1 MNKIKNIFLS
11 YWFNELD
18 FNPSSKV
25 YELED
30 EIKSIIDTPIMY
42 TDDKKLKNISV
53 PRIQGISSDKR
64 YLFTMSLINAF
75 LSIHLSEGIDMDEAI
90 LLINNNMQLFYDVL
104 KNIYDVHIVYSSI
117 KIELFDEEI
126 GAKEKLIKLLN
137 LSSDNYE
144 DLSFKRGI
152 IKDEYYINYILSYS
166 KEYNFN
172 VKNEGEVVEQD
183 LFDRSM
189 ITSLS
194 KANLNKEFLHTV
206 VEINDRYFY
215 NLDSEHETK
224 KDDIRGMI
232 IELKEI
238 LSEERYFKI

>member
-11 YWFNELD
+11 YWYNELD
-18 FNPSSKV
+18 FNPSNKV

-42 TDDKKLKNISV
+42 TDDKKLKNISI

-75 LSIHLSEGIDMDEAI
+75 LSIHLNEGIDMDEAI

-104 KNIYDVHIVYSSI
+104 KNIYDIHIVYSSV
-117 KIELFDEEI
+117 KVEMFDEDN
-126 GAKEKLIKLLN
+126 AKEKIVKLLN
-137 LSSDNYE
+137 LSNDNYE
-144 DLSFKRGI
+144 DLSFKRGVI
-152 IKDEYYINYILSYS
+152 QDEYYINYVLAYS
-166 KEYNFN
+166 KEYNFS
-172 VKNEGEVVEQD
+172 VKSSTDAVEQD
-183 LFDRSM
+183 LYDRSM

-194 KANLNKEFLHTV
+194 EAKLNKEFLLTV
-206 VEINDRYFY
+206 VEINDRYAY
-215 NLDSEHETK
+215 NLNANHETK
-224 KDDIRGMI
+224 KDDIRGMV

-238 LSEERYFKI
+238 LKKEKYYEI